1 AGGRGRRR
9 GGAGVGA
16 GAAPDQG
23 SPQDLTAQFVEA
35 AERAMG
41 QIDRRSDE
49 LRLLLARTEKQ
60 LAAIRGST
68 PAAFGADLL
77 RVRPDLFRLDP
88 DRATSVDLRTDP
100 ESNLKN
106 RFAVVYGLAD
116 QGLGVDEIAAKVKM
130 TKGEVTLIMGL
141 RKAR

>member
-1 AGGRGRRR
+1 MDKVKEIFLWVGGLLALIGSVWLGVIAAAGGRGRRL

-49 LRLLLARTEKQ
+49 LR
-60 LAAIRGST
+60 
-68 PAAFGADLL
+68 
-77 RVRPDLFRLDP
+77 
-88 DRATSVDLRTDP
+88 
-100 ESNLKN
+100 
-106 RFAVVYGLAD
+106 
-116 QGLGVDEIAAKVKM
+116 
-130 TKGEVTLIMGL
+130 
-141 RKAR
+141 